1 MGQILS
7 GLGGQYGGG
16 SQYGGGGR
24 RPVGGGQ
31 NSGGNPNYIGA
42 PRGYDPTGGVNGP
55 NGNWPGYYLGGGG
68 ALPNSGPTSDRANP
82 YPYGGGGSPA
92 SDPLG
97 NPLGGM
103 KGHAYVPTPN
113 EKDPYG
119 LPGGSGGGAPKEGIV
134 GSDPG
139 TQKPVGSYGVEATP
153 DPLGPMTMG
162 NEGGVD
168 PKSRPQNPMRRSK
181 GWEQRS

>member
-16 SQYGGGGR
+16 SQMQGGGGYGR

-42 PRGYDPTGGVNGP
+42 PRSDGGVNGP

-68 ALPNSGPTSDRANP
+68 ALPNSGPTSDRVNP

-97 NPLGGM
+97 NTLGG
-103 KGHAYVPTPN
+103 T
-113 EKDPYG
+113 DPKSTFSPRQRTDPHG
-119 LPGGSGGGAPKEGIV
+119 LPGGTIM
-134 GSDPG
+134 PG
-139 TQKPVGSYGVEATP
+139 TLAGGVEATP
-153 DPLGPMTMG
+153 DPLGPMTME
-162 NEGGVD
+162 NEGSPTVD
-168 PKSRPQNPMRRSK
+168 PKSQPQNPMRR
-181 GWEQRS
+181 QRGYGTGDEKYRS